1 MDVHEFLIMIKGWS
15 ILSVGLRLAFSL
27 VAGTLIGLD
36 RSMKRRGAGIK
47 THVLVCLGSALVM
60 MTGQFIQLNYE
71 GTIDVA
77 RMGAQVISGVGFL
90 GVGTIIV
97 TGHDQVKGLTTA
109 AGLWACACI
118 GLAIGIG
125 FVDGALLALVR

>member
-97 TGHDQVKGLTTA
+97 TGHNQVKGLTTA